1 MSNTLSMQQPQV
13 SVALSL
19 PSLPLLSRF
28 LTPSLIF
35 WPPGNC
41 LSLVSELLHLS
52 IFLYLWFLHLYA
64 RVSGSTTPF
73 AEYPFFLDLVSES
86 APSFVYLDVSIRSS
100 PTDSFRVDFRDRP
113 LMKLPGSLLESI
125 QCLFSYSSVAVGEAW
140 WQHITCV

>member
-64 RVSGSTTPF
+64 RMSGSTTPF
-73 AEYPFFLDLVSES
+73 AEYPFFLDFVSES
-86 APSFVYLDVSIRSS
+86 APSFVYLDVSIPSS
-100 PTDSFRVDFRDRP
+100 PTDSFQRQTTYEAAWILAWKHSVLVFIFFCCCRWS
-113 LMKLPGSLLESI
+113 LMTA
-125 QCLFSYSSVAVGEAW
+125 YNM
-140 WQHITCV
+140 CVR